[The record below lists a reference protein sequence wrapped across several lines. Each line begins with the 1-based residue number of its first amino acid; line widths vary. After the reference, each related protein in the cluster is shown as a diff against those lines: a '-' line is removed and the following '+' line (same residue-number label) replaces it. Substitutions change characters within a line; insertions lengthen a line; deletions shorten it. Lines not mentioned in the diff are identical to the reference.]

1 MAQRTVV
8 LISSYLEP
16 EHVERIAATP
26 GVEVINEPELLPKP
40 LYQGDH
46 HFGAASFRRS
56 PEDERRWREYLSRAE
71 VMFDFDYTNSGRL
84 LQLAPHLKWV
94 QGTSAGIGEALVR
107 WKYLDSAVVFTTAG
121 GVHGTPLAEF
131 CLWAMLS
138 FAKDAFRMA
147 RDQAAHR
154 WERYCGRELRGTTV
168 GIVGLGRIGR
178 EVARSCRAL
187 GMRVVATKRTVSV
200 SSDPDAD
207 EMVPLSDLPSL
218 LRAVD
223 TLILSTPRTPQTVGL
238 IGEREI
244 RTLQRGTLL
253 INIARGAVV
262 DEAAM
267 IEALRDGH
275 LRGAALD
282 VFSKEP
288 LPPTS
293 PLWDMPNVIVSPHSA
308 STVDTE
314 NRKLT
319 DLFCEN
325 LRRYLR
331 GDPLLNV
338 FDRERFY

>member
-1 MAQRTVV
+1 MAQGTVV

-94 QGTSAGIGEALVR
+94 QGTSAGIGEALAR

-207 EMVPLSDLPSL
+207 EMVPLSDLPTL

-331 GDPLLNV
+331 GDLLLNV